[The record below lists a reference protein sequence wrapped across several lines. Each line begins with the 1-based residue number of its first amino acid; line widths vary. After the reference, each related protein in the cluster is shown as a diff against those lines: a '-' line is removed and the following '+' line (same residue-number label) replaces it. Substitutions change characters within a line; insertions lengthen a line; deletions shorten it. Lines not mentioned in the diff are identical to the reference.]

1 MDIKDVNLSDIGVS
15 DEFLTRWVKKD
26 LTTGMHFCYLKI
38 DKRNLTENFEGDES
52 VFIDVYMRSVM
63 NFAARYAFLSFEKDR
78 AEKLALQMIDAKK
91 IKELR
96 DESEDTTWLMY
107 EFTFMYVAESEKGE
121 KSAVATASFVD
132 CLKCDYAPRIL
143 AEKVKGMFPEL
154 KDMKPGDMKSV
165 GKEVVAEVI
174 KSSEAEQPGEK

>member
-1 MDIKDVNLSDIGVS
+1 MVP
-15 DEFLTRWVKKD
+15 
-26 LTTGMHFCYLKI
+26 
-38 DKRNLTENFEGDES
+38 
-52 VFIDVYMRSVM
+52 
-63 NFAARYAFLSFEKDR
+63 FLSFEKDR
-78 AEKLALQMIDAKK
+78 AEKLALQMSGAKK
-91 IKELR
+91 IKESR